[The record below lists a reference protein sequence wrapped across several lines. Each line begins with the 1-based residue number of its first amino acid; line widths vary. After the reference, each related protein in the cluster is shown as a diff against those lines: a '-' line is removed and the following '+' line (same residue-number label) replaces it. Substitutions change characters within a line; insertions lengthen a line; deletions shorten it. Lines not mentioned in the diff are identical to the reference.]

1 MWPRGKSAQRHA
13 ITACCAGIT
22 EIPYNGPVTRLVTTP
37 PYERRI
43 RRLLTPGERAEM
55 EESLAAA
62 PEHHPVVP
70 GSGGVRKARW
80 KRAGRGKR
88 GGIRVIYYYAAGNS
102 TVLLLWAYG
111 KTEQEDLTY
120 DEKKAIR
127 RCVEEY
133 KRASQTADVPLGA
146 RYH

>member
-1 MWPRGKSAQRHA
+1 
-13 ITACCAGIT
+13 
-22 EIPYNGPVTRLVTTP
+22 
-37 PYERRI
+37 
-43 RRLLTPGERAEM
+43 M
-55 EESLAAA
+55 EGSLAAT

-80 KRAGRGKR
+80 KRAGRG
-88 GGIRVIYYYAAGNS
+88 
-102 TVLLLWAYG
+102 YG

-127 RCVEEY
+127 RCVEAY
-133 KRASQTADVPLGA
+133 KRASQTADILPGV

>member
-1 MWPRGKSAQRHA
+1 
-13 ITACCAGIT
+13 
-22 EIPYNGPVTRLVTTP
+22 
-37 PYERRI
+37 
-43 RRLLTPGERAEM
+43 M

-80 KRAGRGKR
+80 KRAGRGKH
-88 GGIRVIYYYAAGNS
+88 AFGNS

-133 KRASQTADVPLGA
+133 KRASQTADVPPGA